1 MTRKQFFKMNKRT
14 ATIMLALMLT
24 TSTLTACGKKNEPST
39 NNPAP
44 TVGADNQAETNGKFK
59 AGVYTAKVMGMHDMT
74 VTVTVSADKIED
86 IELEHE
92 ETPGIGAPVP
102 ALFAGPVFTG

>member
-86 IELEHE
+86 ENKAKKKGWLYN
-92 ETPGIGAPVP
+92 
-102 ALFAGPVFTG
+102 LFFGLQGNYFYKK